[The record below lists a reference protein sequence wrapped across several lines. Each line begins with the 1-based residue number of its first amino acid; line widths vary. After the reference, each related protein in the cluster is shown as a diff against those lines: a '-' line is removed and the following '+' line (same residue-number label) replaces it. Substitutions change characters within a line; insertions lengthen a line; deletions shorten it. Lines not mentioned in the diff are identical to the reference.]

1 MYSFDQNPYWDHIAH
16 YGIKGQKWGIRR
28 YQNKDGSLTTAGIR
42 RYGVENSRTLKSGT
56 KIQNISRDD
65 LSSTSNSYKSKR
77 LYSSYTDYDKTGY
90 VDLMGNWQ
98 YGGKGMKNTFLVKKD
113 IKIAS
118 ERDVVKTLAEMYRDN
133 PDRVTQLMSD
143 AYRAQNLTFFGGSKR
158 SINRHMKKLVKN
170 VDSNRSLE
178 IGRQFLH
185 DVPITGKASDLAN
198 DFYARMVKKGFDA
211 VLDPND
217 AYQGAGAQDPLI
229 IFNMDKLGKEGSV
242 PLTYDELQSAYEYTY
257 THEWQRSKKDS
268 SKMAH
273 GVLNDDFVN
282 DFIMHYCVKGI
293 KWGVRKVINDA
304 IDEHEKLL
312 NLE

>member
-1 MYSFDQNPYWDHIAH
+1 MWKYRSSDCIAH

-42 RYGVENSRTLKSGT
+42 RYGVENSRTLRSGT

-65 LSSTSNSYKSKR
+65 LSSTSNSNSYKSKR

-170 VDSNRSLE
+170 VDSSRSLE

-217 AYQGAGAQDPLI
+217 AYQGAGAQDTLI

-273 GVLNDDFVN
+273 SVLNDDFVN
-282 DFIMHYCVKGI
+282 DFIMHYGVKGI
-293 KWGVRKVINDA
+293 EWGVRKVINDT